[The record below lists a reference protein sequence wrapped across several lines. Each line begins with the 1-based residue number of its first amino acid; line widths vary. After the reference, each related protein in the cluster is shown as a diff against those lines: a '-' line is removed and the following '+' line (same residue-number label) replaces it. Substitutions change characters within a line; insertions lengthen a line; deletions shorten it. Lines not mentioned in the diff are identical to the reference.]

1 MTRDRVDTNEEF
13 DRLMASVA
21 RVRFMPLWEGPVPVA
36 PGTWPRAA
44 AVFADFARAR
54 REPMKQL
61 W

>member
-1 MTRDRVDTNEEF
+1 MDTNEEF